1 MHQPLVTTSSMVDA
15 VSAAMKPIVAK
26 MTKPAMNAVQVSRMD
41 ITTASLLWIHN
52 SIVSVHYKIH
62 IELEN

>member
-41 ITTASLLWIHN
+41 ITTASLLCVFTTAY
-52 SIVSVHYKIH
+52 SQCT
-62 IELEN
+62 L